1 MSKEIQTI
9 KKIIGTIQ
17 IVLTVCDTIID
28 VIQLFIDKYRE
39 IKTINNQIRILKV
52 KQYTIGLIYCEK
64 RRLDLLKQK
73 ILI

>member
-9 KKIIGTIQ
+9 KKGISTIQ
-17 IVLTVCDTIID
+17 TVLTVCNTILD
-28 VIQLFIDKYRE
+28 VIQPFADKYRE
-39 IKTINNQIRILKV
+39 IEAINNQIRILEV
-52 KQYTIGLIYCEK
+52 KQYTLGLIYCEK